1 MIEERD
7 AFLWLGGLRT
17 LSPVMRQKLLE
28 LSGSAKQLLQAPES
42 ELMALV
48 ADGQLKQETMEEII
62 NTRREEA
69 VLRLAENY
77 LKRGFPFLTPVD
89 PEYPELLRN
98 IPDPPVTLFYRG
110 RIELLSDTLC
120 IGVVGT
126 RTPSLYGKEVAGRF
140 VSGLASAGIVIVSGL
155 AAGIDAEAHKSAIR
169 SGGATIGVLGGGIDI
184 CYPRR
189 NYGIYSEMCESQLV
203 LSEYAPGVAPLAI
216 QFPLRNRIIS
226 GLSEGLLV
234 VEARKRSGSLITAD
248 AALEQ
253 GRSVYAV
260 PGRLGDPL
268 CEGTNNLIR
277 QGAMCVME
285 ISDILEDLGV
295 NLKQSKRSRAA
306 GQKGTGQDKG
316 ILTKEEQQILSKLSL
331 VPVHVDELLD
341 ELLKDGDGNL
351 QDILSLLLS
360 LERRALIRQPVRGY
374 YTLV

>member
-7 AFLWLGGLRT
+7 VFLWLGGLRT
-17 LSPVMRQKLLE
+17 LAPVMRQKLLE
-28 LSGSAKQLLQAPES
+28 LFGSANQFLQAPES

-48 ADGQLKQETMEEII
+48 ADGQLKQESMEEII
-62 NTRREEA
+62 TTRREEA
-69 VLRLAENY
+69 VQRLAEDY
-77 LKRGFPFLTPVD
+77 LKRGFPFLTPAD
-89 PEYPELLRN
+89 PEYPELLRS

-110 RIELLSDTLC
+110 RTELLSDTIC

-184 CYPRR
+184 CYPQR
-189 NYGIYSEMCESQLV
+189 NYGIYNEMCESQLV

-234 VEARKRSGSLITAD
+234 VEARKRSGTLITAD

-285 ISDILEDLGV
+285 VSDILEDLGV
-295 NLKQSKRSRAA
+295 DLKQRKRSRSA
-306 GQKGTGQDKG
+306 GQKGTGQDIEK
-316 ILTKEEQQILSKLSL
+316 LTKEEQQILAKLSL
-331 VPVHVDELLD
+331 VPVHVDELL
-341 ELLKDGDGNL
+341 KDGDGNL
-351 QDILSLLLS
+351 QDTLSLLLS
-360 LERRALIRQPVRGY
+360 MERRALIHQPMRGY
-374 YTLV
+374 YTLA